1 MTRIDDTS
9 WLCAHVNVDFFQAQ
23 RYWKLPPSRKQ
34 RLSRER
40 SFMAIM
46 AFSYIFLYTRCS
58 LLATIR
64 LDTMHTI
71 RSYGNQFDVECTIK
85 FRFHE
90 EAYPFGLIDLQSIWD
105 AKAFQ
110 IHWSICNT
118 AARLLRV
125 NWLSTRSHRFSTP
138 TSASIL
144 PLTKSLVMYPHI
156 NASSKWLST
165 PQAKRTYVSHRS
177 GLTLDPLRLW
187 TEITGPCRSFSCQNR
202 WEHSWSWSFGSLL
215 DHFARILWLRLW
227 STSKMAP
234 ILAMEHH

>member
-34 RLSRER
+34 TLSNKR

-46 AFSYIFLYTRCS
+46 AFSYIFLYTMCS

-125 NWLSTRSHRFSTP
+125 NWLSTRSHRSTNSP
-138 TSASIL
+138 RRLLLRHSAHEVACHVSTHQCIFQVIVHSAGK
-144 PLTKSLVMYPHI
+144 TYICFTQIGAYPG
-156 NASSKWLST
+156 SS
-165 PQAKRTYVSHRS
+165 
-177 GLTLDPLRLW
+177 
-187 TEITGPCRSFSCQNR
+187 
-202 WEHSWSWSFGSLL
+202 
-215 DHFARILWLRLW
+215 
-227 STSKMAP
+227 
-234 ILAMEHH
+234 